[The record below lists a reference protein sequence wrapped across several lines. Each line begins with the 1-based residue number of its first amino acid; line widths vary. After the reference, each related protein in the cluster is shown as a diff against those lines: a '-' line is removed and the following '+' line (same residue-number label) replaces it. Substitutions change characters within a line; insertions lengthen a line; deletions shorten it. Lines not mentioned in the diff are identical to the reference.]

1 MERYYVTTPIY
12 YVNSTPHI
20 GHAYTTIAADILARN
35 RRQRGAETFFL
46 TGIDEHAAK
55 VARVAAEQGLSPQE
69 YADQIAVVWRELPER
84 LNASNDFFIRTS
96 DEEHKRFVQ
105 GFLQRLY
112 DNGHVYEGGF
122 RGSPSSP
129 RGSGLVPWRYGKLL
143 V

>member
-84 LNASNDFFIRTS
+84 LSLDPLFCVIARRSS
-96 DEEHKRFVQ
+96 
-105 GFLQRLY
+105 
-112 DNGHVYEGGF
+112 
-122 RGSPSSP
+122 GS
-129 RGSGLVPWRYGKLL
+129 SGRAGKGL
-143 V
+143 